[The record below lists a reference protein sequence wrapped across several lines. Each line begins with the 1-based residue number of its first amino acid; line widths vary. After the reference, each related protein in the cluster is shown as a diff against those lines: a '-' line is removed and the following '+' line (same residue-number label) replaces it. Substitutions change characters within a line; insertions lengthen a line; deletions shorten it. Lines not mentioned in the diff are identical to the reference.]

1 MIWGGVFCATPS
13 YVRGLFLTAP
23 RDHFLH
29 GWGIIWGTE
38 EHTRLQGKCLT
49 YCISLGSRLERDV
62 LKKVVDN
69 ETDCG
74 FFCMYL
80 RQK

>member
-1 MIWGGVFCATPS
+1 MAGGSYGVLRNILVCKENALRTVFLS
-13 YVRGLFLTAP
+13 
-23 RDHFLH
+23 
-29 GWGIIWGTE
+29 
-38 EHTRLQGKCLT
+38 
-49 YCISLGSRLERDV
+49 GSRLERDV